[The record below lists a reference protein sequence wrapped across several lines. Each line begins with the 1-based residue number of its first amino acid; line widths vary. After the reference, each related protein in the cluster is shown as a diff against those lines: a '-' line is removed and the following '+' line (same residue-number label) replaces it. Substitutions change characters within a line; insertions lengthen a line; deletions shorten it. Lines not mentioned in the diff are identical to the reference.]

1 VTGFLDPFEVRAVF
15 TPAAAPLAFRGISPW
30 EIPESIEV
38 TPAAAPLAF
47 REISPWEIPKSIEVT
62 PAAAPLAF
70 REISPW
76 EISKSSKI
84 TPIKITAA
92 AAAAPLE
99 FCDTNNDADSYC
111 MYSSTT
117 DRSVDD
123 VPCIASDGAGS
134 DEVDSEDGDSASEAD
149 SDDEER
155 NEDVDSAGDADSN
168 DEVVDD
174 DDEPDTGEDF
184 DFRASGGDDDMQQ
197 EFELVRGRE
206 NGGDVAII
214 RFADRRHAETGSSID
229 VQVFDTG
236 GRFSTIV

>member
-1 VTGFLDPFEVRAVF
+1 MSLPCNCVATTVTGDIWDLYVCPPVCHGLCKKSRAEIVTGFLDPFEVRAVC
-15 TPAAAPLAFRGISPW
+15 
-30 EIPESIEV
+30 
-38 TPAAAPLAF
+38 
-47 REISPWEIPKSIEVT
+47 T

-76 EISKSSKI
+76 EISESSKI

-111 MYSSTT
+111 MYSSKT

-214 RFADRRHAETGSSID
+214 RFADRRHAETGPSID

>member
-1 VTGFLDPFEVRAVF
+1 MSLPCGCVATTVTSDIWDLYVCPPVCSGLCKKGRAEGVTGFLDPFEVRAVF
-15 TPAAAPLAFRGISPW
+15 TPAAAPLAFRDISPW
-30 EIPESIEV
+30 DIPE
-38 TPAAAPLAF
+38 
-47 REISPWEIPKSIEVT
+47 
-62 PAAAPLAF
+62 
-70 REISPW
+70 
-76 EISKSSKI
+76 
-84 TPIKITAA
+84 PIKITAA

-111 MYSSTT
+111 MYSSNT

-184 DFRASGGDDDMQQ
+184 DICASGGDDGMHQ

-214 RFADRRHAETGSSID
+214 RFADRRHAETGPSID